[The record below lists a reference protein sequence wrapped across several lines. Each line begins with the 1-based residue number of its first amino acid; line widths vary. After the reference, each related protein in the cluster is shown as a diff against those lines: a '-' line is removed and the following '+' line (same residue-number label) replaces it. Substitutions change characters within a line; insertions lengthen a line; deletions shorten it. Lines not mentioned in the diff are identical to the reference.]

1 MQIAEGEKM
10 EGNFLG
16 DALYRRQW
24 SELGE
29 VLRMEYWV
37 PYNAFTEVFV
47 LMEWNNPEWSLS
59 HRASWGS

>member
-29 VLRMEYWV
+29 VLRMEY
-37 PYNAFTEVFV
+37 
-47 LMEWNNPEWSLS
+47 
-59 HRASWGS
+59 